1 MKIYL
6 FEIKHDFLGRIIYWF
21 ISLPRFPSGKHVSVW
36 EEIVECRGNAPAP
49 QTNHGQLE
57 MGCKEALRGE
67 KNCLHCWW
75 VVLRSNAKFSTEK
88 KIKKNK
94 KSWQRVDNS
103 VQFIWRVFGNCSVF
117 KCLNHGLSVKLNRY
131 FSCRAGYMHLCNMKI
146 NLLKSPFLCLVY
158 PPAVLIS
165 LVSPSDFM
173 SSKWWRFPHSKYIA
187 NCWAIELP
195 YQMEIKLGKIMV
207 TKIEKK
213 IIWSFTFYS
222 KLKRNNR
229 KGQQTKQHSCKD

>member
-1 MKIYL
+1 MLQHRKQTMDSWKWVARKL
-6 FEIKHDFLGRIIYWF
+6 LEERRIACIADEWY
-21 ISLPRFPSGKHVSVW
+21 SDLMPSSV
-36 EEIVECRGNAPAP
+36 
-49 QTNHGQLE
+49 L
-57 MGCKEALRGE
+57 K
-67 KNCLHCWW
+67 
-75 VVLRSNAKFSTEK
+75 K

-146 NLLKSPFLCLVY
+146 NLLKSPFLCLAY